1 LEELRANYQDNFWEQ
16 LPIEPLKIDRLAL
29 PGMGADSDTSPAD
42 FEKAEEKAVKAVQK
56 HSMVIVRQERNKQ
69 IDDAYLLLGKSR
81 YYSKRFVPALEAFN
95 YIIINYPTADLI
107 DETRVWQAKTQ
118 IRLQNEEQ
126 AILNLKDLLKKSSIE
141 SEIRE
146 KAHTAL
152 AMAYVALNEPQKTRF
167 HLNSATKTDHNKEQ
181 TARNLF
187 ILGQMYRDNAII
199 DSSNFVFQ
207 KLIDLKKAPYKYV
220 IRARLE
226 KARNVND
233 KLDALTAKEELIK
246 LTKDRDNRPYLNEIY
261 YQLGMMESDTELAS
275 EYFKKSLESNSTD
288 LLQKEFSYEAL
299 GNLYFDKAEFLT
311 AGAYYDSVVNAT
323 QMTNSKR
330 VRRLIRKRNKLNE
343 VIYYEGIAKSH
354 DSILRIVDMSKEERE
369 AFFIN
374 HIDRLKAI
382 EEKQAVVDN
391 TGTGFLN
398 FRKSGN
404 SNSGKWYFYSV
415 QTVGFG
421 EQEFR
426 KKWGNRPHEHNWR
439 LSDKTQINLGVSSS
453 FESPGID
460 LNSDRFDLENY
471 MNRVPEERNTIDSLK
486 SERNN
491 AYFRLGIIYKEQFN
505 EKELAIQRL
514 EDLLTFNPVEE
525 LVLPAKYHLYKMY
538 DENGSGKALVLRSD
552 IVQNYPESNYA
563 QIILNP
569 NQVIED
575 NQANLPEKEYA
586 EVFYAYKAE
595 KYDEVITIANT
606 AIGKFEGHAIVPKF
620 ELLKAYALGKR
631 DGGEA
636 FYKALEYVAM
646 NYPNT
651 EEGKKALEV
660 KETIKSKI

>member
-1 LEELRANYQDNFWEQ
+1 
-16 LPIEPLKIDRLAL
+16 
-29 PGMGADSDTSPAD
+29 
-42 FEKAEEKAVKAVQK
+42 
-56 HSMVIVRQERNKQ
+56 
-69 IDDAYLLLGKSR
+69 
-81 YYSKRFVPALEAFN
+81 
-95 YIIINYPTADLI
+95 
-107 DETRVWQAKTQ
+107 
-118 IRLQNEEQ
+118 
-126 AILNLKDLLKKSSIE
+126 
-141 SEIRE
+141 
-146 KAHTAL
+146 
-152 AMAYVALNEPQKTRF
+152 
-167 HLNSATKTDHNKEQ
+167 
-181 TARNLF
+181 
-187 ILGQMYRDNAII
+187 MYRDNAII

-288 LLQKEFSYEAL
+288 LLQKELSYEAL

-398 FRKSGN
+398 FRKTGN

-460 LNSDRFDLENY
+460 LNSDRFDLEKY